1 MSQGDENDRLR
12 ELTRDLLV
20 PCVQLINAYA
30 EGEENGGSVD
40 WSDLDQA
47 HDTAMHAVESNFD
60 LQRCGVCEQYFV
72 PSLTKCGCP
81 R

>member
-12 ELTRDLLV
+12 ELTRELLL

-30 EGEENGGSVD
+30 VGEEEGGSVD
-40 WSDLDQA
+40 WADLDQA
-47 HDTAMHAVESNFD
+47 HESAVNAVEGNFD
-60 LQRCGVCEQYFV
+60 LQCCGVCQQYFI

-81 R
+81 

>member
-1 MSQGDENDRLR
+1 VSPGDENDRLR
-12 ELTRDLLV
+12 ELTRDLLG

-30 EGEENGGSVD
+30 VAEEDGASVD
-40 WSDLDQA
+40 WSDVDQA
-47 HDTAMHAVESNFD
+47 HEAAMSVVEGNFD

-72 PSLTKCGCP
+72 PSLTRCGC